1 MTPAPADVDG
11 LGYPEIAEIL
21 GIPIGTIMCRLQR
34 ARRPL
39 RTLLAELAHER
50 GFT

>member
-1 MTPAPADVDG
+1 MVIHHADVDD

-21 GIPIGTIMCRLQR
+21 DIPIGTIMCRLQR
-34 ARRPL
+34 ARWPV
-39 RTLLAELAHER
+39 RTLLAKLAHER